1 MKTKKNNTFIYTTL
15 KANTAKHKTKIFY
28 EEEEEFDEYDEIEE
42 DEQTEQKT
50 KFYIS
55 SHKMPTNERYDIPR
69 YKFLLNK
76 YFKVKIF

>member
-1 MKTKKNNTFIYTTL
+1 MKTKKKNAYIYTSL
-15 KANTAKHKTKIFY
+15 KVNTTKHKTKIFY
-28 EEEEEFDEYDEIEE
+28 EEEFDEYDEIEE
-42 DEQTEQKT
+42 EEEQIDQKT